1 MHLNT
6 NITDIRLADG
16 GDENAIKRVL
26 NTFSLRKLQD
36 LRYDHYLLLTG
47 GISWAI
53 LGDEFFGKG
62 EVDIARSY
70 YRKSMEKGFIYGMIQ
85 YATIMYTKK
94 YYSTS
99 LTYYEQ
105 ILIHPQWK
113 YLNSDLRGY
122 VYNDMSLCY
131 YYSVQFVKNLPR
143 LNIEGG
149 NNELKDAHDNFW
161 KYNTLAIKEGV
172 IISINN
178 AANVLFRGT
187 VFDKENFLLAEIMY
201 NLAKLK
207 MIDDDEKYWSEKIDY
222 INKQLKTIEN
232 NKPL

>member
-1 MHLNT
+1 MHLNAT
-6 NITDIRLADG
+6 ITDIRLADG

-26 NTFSLRKLQD
+26 NTFSLRKLKD
-36 LRYDHYLLLTG
+36 LRYDHYMLLSG

-53 LGDEFFGKG
+53 LGDEFYRKG
-62 EVDIARSY
+62 EIDIARSY

-85 YATIMYTKK
+85 YATIMYSKK
-94 YYSTS
+94 YYNTS

-105 ILIHPQWK
+105 ILTHPQWK
-113 YLNSDLRGY
+113 YLNSSLRGY

-131 YYSVQFVKNLPR
+131 YYSVPFVKNLPR
-143 LNIEGG
+143 LN
-149 NNELKDAHDNFW
+149 NECNEVKDSHDNFW
-161 KYNTLAIKEGV
+161 KYNTLAIKEG
-172 IISINN
+172 IIIAINN
-178 AANVLFRGT
+178 AANVLFKGT
-187 VFDKENFLLAEIMY
+187 IFDKENILMAEIMY

-207 MIDDDEKYWSEKIDY
+207 MIESDQRDWSDNIDY